1 MNQYNVPN
9 TGINNQLPSMT
20 TPVSNYGTMQPANQ
34 AFVNQIQNS
43 IVWVETEE
51 EAKTWMVGPN
61 NRVFIF
67 VKDNEVLYIKEKN
80 SDGRPLKTEIYDLS
94 KRQVLDDG
102 ASIDLGNYVKKEDV
116 SKMIDAAVE
125 RALSKSKS
133 SYSQNYSKQKSQMK
147 RKEGNYRSRD
157 EEEEEEEYYE

>member
-1 MNQYNVPN
+1 MNQYNVPT
-9 TGINNQLPSMT
+9 TGINNQLPNMT

-67 VKDNEVLYIKEKN
+67 VKDNEVLYIKKKDA
-80 SDGRPLKTEIYDLS
+80 DGRPLKTEIYDLS
-94 KRQVLDDG
+94 KRQILDDG

-116 SKMIDAAVE
+116 SKMIDAAVAK
-125 RALSKSKS
+125 ALASSRS
-133 SYSQNYSKQKSQMK
+133 SYQSYSKTYNKPQKK
-147 RKEGNYRSRD
+147 KENSYRPL
-157 EEEEEEEYYE
+157 EEIEEEYDE

>member
-1 MNQYNVPN
+1 MNQYNVP
-9 TGINNQLPSMT
+9 TTSINNQLPSMT
-20 TPVSNYGTMQPANQ
+20 TPVSNYGTIQPANQ
-34 AFVNQIQNS
+34 VFTNQIQNS

-94 KRQVLDDG
+94 KRQIIDNNT
-102 ASIDLGNYVKKEDV
+102 SIDLGNYVKKEDV
-116 SKMIDAAVE
+116 QKMIDAAV
-125 RALSKSKS
+125 AKAISSKYSNQSYSKSYANKVTR
-133 SYSQNYSKQKSQMK
+133 
-147 RKEGNYRSRD
+147 RKDDNYRNRNEEIEEVEYD
-157 EEEEEEEYYE
+157 E

>member
-1 MNQYNVPN
+1 MNQYNVP
-9 TGINNQLPSMT
+9 TTSINSQLPNMT
-20 TPVSNYGTMQPANQ
+20 TPVSNYGTIQPANQ
-34 AFVNQIQNS
+34 VFTNQIQNS

-94 KRQVLDDG
+94 KRQTLDDNT
-102 ASIDLGNYVKKEDV
+102 SIDLGNYVKKEDV
-116 SKMIDAAVE
+116 QKMIDAAVE
-125 RALSKSKS
+125 KAISKTRQSYSHSYNKSK
-133 SYSQNYSKQKSQMK
+133 QIK
-147 RKEGNYRSRD
+147 RNDDNYRVRD
-157 EEEEEEEYYE
+157 EEEYDE

>member
-1 MNQYNVPN
+1 MNQYNVPS
-9 TGINNQLPSMT
+9 TGINNQLPNMT
-20 TPVSNYGTMQPANQ
+20 TPVSNYGTLQPANQ

-67 VKDNEVLYIKEKN
+67 VKDNEALYIKEKN

-94 KRQVLDDG
+94 KRQNLDDG
-102 ASIDLGNYVKKEDV
+102 ASIDLDNYVKKEDV
-116 SKMIDAAVE
+116 SKMIDAAVAK
-125 RALSKSKS
+125 ALSSNRS
-133 SYSQNYSKQKSQMK
+133 SYQSYSKTYNKPLK
-147 RKEGNYRSRD
+147 KKETNYRPR
-157 EEEEEEEYYE
+157 EEEIEEEYDE

>member
-1 MNQYNVPN
+1 MNQYNVP
-9 TGINNQLPSMT
+9 TTSMNNQLPNMT

-34 AFVNQIQNS
+34 VFTNQIQNS

-94 KRQVLDDG
+94 KRQILDNNT
-102 ASIDLGNYVKKEDV
+102 SIDLGNYVKKDDV
-116 SKMIDAAVE
+116 QKMIDAAV
-125 RALSKSKS
+125 AKAISSKYSNQPYNKS
-133 SYSQNYSKQKSQMK
+133 YANKTIR
-147 RKEGNYRSRD
+147 RKDDNYRNRNEEIEEVEYD
-157 EEEEEEEYYE
+157 E

>member
-1 MNQYNVPN
+1 MNQYNVPT
-9 TGINNQLPSMT
+9 TGINNQLPNMT
-20 TPVSNYGTMQPANQ
+20 TPVSNYGTLQPANQ
-34 AFVNQIQNS
+34 AYINQIQNS

-67 VKDNEVLYIKEKN
+67 VKDNEVLYIKKKDA
-80 SDGRPLKTEIYDLS
+80 DGRPLKTEIYDLS
-94 KRQVLDDG
+94 KRQILDDG

-125 RALSKSKS
+125 KAISKTRQSYSHSYNKSKP
-133 SYSQNYSKQKSQMK
+133 QTK
-147 RKEGNYRSRD
+147 RNDENYRVRD
-157 EEEEEEEYYE
+157 EEEYDE

>member
-1 MNQYNVPN
+1 MNQYNVP
-9 TGINNQLPSMT
+9 TTSINSQLPNMT
-20 TPVSNYGTMQPANQ
+20 TPVSNYGTIQPANQ
-34 AFVNQIQNS
+34 VFTNQIQNS

-94 KRQVLDDG
+94 KRQILDNNT
-102 ASIDLGNYVKKEDV
+102 SIDLGNYVKKVD
-116 SKMIDAAVE
+116 
-125 RALSKSKS
+125 
-133 SYSQNYSKQKSQMK
+133 
-147 RKEGNYRSRD
+147 
-157 EEEEEEEYYE
+157 